1 MLRSLVRQVDEIEDG
16 IRRLAAAEQSTHHRP
31 AVDGSRVMELLDLA
45 RGPAVGAALAALRQ
59 AEDQEGPI
67 DERRAAD
74 VLRRWWDQRDGVT
87 AGTR

>member
-1 MLRSLVRQVDEIEDG
+1 LLRSLVRQVDEIEDG

-45 RGPAVGAALAALRQ
+45 RGPAVGAALRQ